1 MFLTNERI
9 ALYSFYL
16 LGLLLWF
23 VLWQFFQTIGLVAN
37 LPNNLGPISL
47 NSLFAILALGI
58 SFGVVQF
65 SLRNQ
70 RTQEFGNEVVV
81 ETKKVSWPNRKELQ
95 GSTLVVVLMSLLVTV
110 IIYVF
115 DKLFD
120 FIFITLIFK

>member
-9 ALYSFYL
+9 VLYSFYG

-23 VLWQFFQTIGLVAN
+23 VLWKFFQTIGLVAN
-37 LPNNLGPISL
+37 LPNNLGPISW

-58 SFGVVQF
+58 SFGLVQF

-70 RTQEFGNEVVV
+70 KAQEFGNEVVV

-95 GSTLVVVLMSLLVTV
+95 GSTLIVVLMTLLVTV
-110 IIYVF
+110 IIYIF